1 MHEGQE
7 RTMSFTIKKLYGYH
21 PLPPDFEPVQF
32 RQKDA
37 ETTKS
42 ETASE
47 AVSVSSQTEKTEADE

>member
-1 MHEGQE
+1 
-7 RTMSFTIKKLYGYH
+7 MSFTIKKLYGYH

-32 RQKDA
+32 RPKDG

-47 AVSVSSQTEKTEADE
+47 AVSVSSQTEADE